1 MIEKKRREGIEWRK
15 TRTRMGKKI
24 PVGTLKILFSLFPFE
39 RRRFRFP
46 SLRCKRILG
55 SMNDTGVKRI
65 YRVPRRIDGDPIRI
79 KPATCT
85 PDRICTRRYALT
97 PPPPG
102 KWAHS
107 DNCAFGALF
116 TPRNNDRRD
125 SFLNAR
131 SR

>member
-1 MIEKKRREGIEWRK
+1 MTEGKERGEIEWWK
-15 TRTRMGKKI
+15 TRTRRMEKKI
-24 PVGTLKILFSLFPFE
+24 LVGMLKILFSLFPFE
-39 RRRFRFP
+39 RRRFP

-97 PPPPG
+97 SPPPG

-116 TPRNNDRRD
+116 TPCNNDRRD

>member
-1 MIEKKRREGIEWRK
+1 MTEAKGRGEIEWRK
-15 TRTRMGKKI
+15 TRTRRMEKKI
-24 PVGTLKILFSLFPFE
+24 LVGMLKILFSLFPFE
-39 RRRFRFP
+39 RRRFS

-116 TPRNNDRRD
+116 TPCNNDRRD
-125 SFLNAR
+125 SFLNVR

>member
-1 MIEKKRREGIEWRK
+1 MTEAKGRGEIEWRK
-15 TRTRMGKKI
+15 TRTRRMEKKI
-24 PVGTLKILFSLFPFE
+24 LVGMLKILFSLFPFE
-39 RRRFRFP
+39 RRRFP

-116 TPRNNDRRD
+116 TPCNNDRRD
-125 SFLNAR
+125 SFLNVR